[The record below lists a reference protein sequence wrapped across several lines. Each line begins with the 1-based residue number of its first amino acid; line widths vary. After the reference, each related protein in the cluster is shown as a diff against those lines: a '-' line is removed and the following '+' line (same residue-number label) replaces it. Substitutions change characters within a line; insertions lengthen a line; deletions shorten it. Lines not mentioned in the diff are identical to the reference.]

1 MISFLLEL
9 PHNFNTPKIEINAMD
24 QPTHIFDPDGEVTII
39 LRCSTHPFAP
49 WNDHGETSV
58 EAPIEEA
65 SIGEALAEEAPAG
78 FICSKQLEEEHVKEQ
93 CCRIQASAK
102 HLILASPVFKK
113 ALTERWKEKFQL
125 FKNGAVQITTDG
137 WDPEAYLIL
146 MNIIH
151 SRPHILPRE
160 IGLELLAKIAV
171 LADYYQCQTLVQY
184 FADRWI
190 ENLKVNLPAI
200 YSRDL
205 VLWIWVSWVFKQST
219 EFKKSAWIAITQSN
233 DEITNLGL
241 PVPKKVFD
249 AINLRRTDAISTMIS
264 TLTKLN
270 DDLLNGIHGCSFECS
285 SIMLGA
291 LTKHMHSNAL
301 LSPQPQYPY
310 KGLNYNGLMETVRE
324 FKSPLWYT
332 APNYPSYGNQH
343 RCGASSF
350 SSLIIIQD
358 AVREL
363 SLSSVMS
370 WIPLP
375 ERCKNHTDRAGS
387 PIKGPLGRYNT
398 PERLERIAILRREG
412 RCSRC
417 RGKFP
422 RYQNLHSTE

>member
-1 MISFLLEL
+1 
-9 PHNFNTPKIEINAMD
+9 MD
-24 QPTHIFDPDGEVTII
+24 QPTHILDPDGEVTII
-39 LRCSTHPFAP
+39 LRCPTHPFAP
-49 WNDHGETSV
+49 WNDHGETSAE

-65 SIGEALAEEAPAG
+65 SIGETPVEEAPAEEAPTG
-78 FICSKQLEEEHVKEQ
+78 FICGKQPEEEHVKEQ

-102 HLILASPVFKK
+102 HLILASPVFNKT
-113 ALTERWKEKFQL
+113 LTERWKEGFQL

-137 WDPEAYLIL
+137 WDPEAFLIL

-160 IGLELLAKIAV
+160 ISLELLAKIAV

-205 VLWIWVSWVFKQST
+205 VLWIWVSWIFRQST
-219 EFKKSAWIAITQSN
+219 EFKKSTWIAITQSS

-241 PVPKKVFD
+241 PVPAKVFF
-249 AINLRRTDAISTMIS
+249 AINLRRTDAISTIIS
-264 TLTKLN
+264 TLTKLR
-270 DDLLNGIHGCSFECS
+270 DELLNGIHGCSFECG

-332 APNYPSYGNQH
+332 SPKPPTYGNQH

-350 SSLIIIQD
+350 LSLITIQD
-358 AVREL
+358 AVKAL
-363 SLSSVMS
+363 SLSSVISSMS
-370 WIPLP
+370 LP
-375 ERCKNHTDRAGS
+375 ETCNNHTDRAGS
-387 PIKGPLGRYNT
+387 PIKGPLGEYNS

-417 RGKFP
+417 RGKFS
-422 RYQNLHSTE
+422 RYQNLHGPE